1 MSDATSAVAGV
12 ATRTGREHEEKVTRS
27 EHGGPRTAVSA
38 LRAVPD
44 AHSLSLDPGAS
55 AEGVASSFFDAMK
68 SAGAPVVNTGKV
80 LQGIRQ
86 AGNAGYAPRAVMMG
100 LGFWVAEGQMYP
112 SQIGERCQMA
122 ALAGGPPMAL
132 TVDALLVEGSQRHAA
147 NLRRRRPTTKQ
158 AREATTMQA
167 IARWERKDVNPWS

>member
-1 MSDATSAVAGV
+1 VA
-12 ATRTGREHEEKVTRS
+12 
-27 EHGGPRTAVSA
+27 A

-44 AHSLSLDPGAS
+44 AHSLSLDPNAS
-55 AEGVASSFFDAMK
+55 AEGVASSFFGAMK

-86 AGNAGYAPRAVMMG
+86 AVSAGYAPRAVMLG

-122 ALAGGPPMAL
+122 ALAGGPPL
-132 TVDALLVEGSQRHAA
+132 STGVDDLLREGQQRHAA
-147 NLRRRRPTTKQ
+147 ARARRVLGPSAADVRQ
-158 AREATTMQA
+158 AKTQLAAE
-167 IARWERKDVNPWS
+167 RWQRKPEGQNPWA